1 MFSKKNYSEIPIL
14 IMNRAIGIPFLKVIQ
29 IENKL
34 ISFPIWIILL

>member
-1 MFSKKNYSEIPIL
+1 MFLKKNYSEIPMLIL
-14 IMNRAIGIPFLKVIQ
+14 IRAGGIPFLKVIQ